1 MTDARTQT
9 HKRARVRRLVHEMR
23 RNHLTPSQ
31 LTFNSL
37 MAACATAGEP
47 YKAKEVCAS
56 SLHVHTQ
63 RDAHT
68 HTYTHTHKH
77 TQTHTHTH
85 THTTYTC
92 LLEDFTRALQTAA
105 RVWYAVSNVR
115 GMQ

>member
-77 TQTHTHTH
+77 THTHHIHMPT
-85 THTTYTC
+85 
-92 LLEDFTRALQTAA
+92 
-105 RVWYAVSNVR
+105 
-115 GMQ
+115 